1 MGMNQKEIQAKN
13 KQKTPKKL
21 PTIPLPTKT
30 SLPIFCII
38 LPVRF
43 FSHKKV
49 NI

>member
-1 MGMNQKEIQAKN
+1 MGMNQEEIRAKN

-30 SLPIFCII
+30 SLPIFCMI
-38 LPVRF
+38 LPVR